1 MDSNPGPLGEK
12 VKALSP
18 ELRLQLAGGTFLYEK
33 ENSLFLQ
40 GSGGTDVVDF
50 DTVGEFSEAIFPHF

>member
-50 DTVGEFSEAIFPHF
+50 DTVGEFS